1 MWNSDTPALP
11 WYQSPIRVLYDR
23 IINSFYENSPLTV
36 SRLDALVEEG
46 LIRRGI
52 FFNPEQSAL
61 KTPKVDLISKRIEV
75 HEPFMSFLWCLCYNF
90 IFLNEATQKLAVED
104 QKVIQ
109 INNLT
114 TTGLNE
120 MNYLIGWAFSLR
132 DTYSEWPEFMPNP
145 AGTNDKVRMANAL
158 VTEALK
164 FLLYHEVAHLA
175 NNHVAYLSLVEKP
188 AEDLTLEELFELKVL
203 EAEADNY
210 AFDMLVGPE
219 LNDATYNQA
228 MGCVVAQ
235 LSALFIISET
245 RKLKQLRHPDIDT
258 RLFNL
263 MNKIKF
269 EDVRYQMNIDQ
280 TLNMG
285 LSFFLHI
292 HKVSY
297 LPADPENI
305 TWHETFEE
313 VLRYLYDQIDK
324 AKDDD
329 E

>member
-145 AGTNDKVRMANAL
+145 AGTDDKARMANAL

-188 AEDLTLEELFELKVL
+188 AEDLTQEELFELKVL

>member
-1 MWNSDTPALP
+1 MWNNNLHALP
-11 WYQSPIRVLYDR
+11 SYQSPIRVLYDR
-23 IINSFYENSPLTV
+23 IIDSFYENSPLTIK
-36 SRLDALVEEG
+36 RLDALVNDG

-75 HEPFMSFLWCLCYNF
+75 HEPFMSFLWCVCYNF
-90 IFLNEATQKLAVED
+90 VFLNDATQKLVAED

-109 INNLT
+109 INSQS
-114 TTGLNE
+114 TTGLDE
-120 MNYLIGWAFSLR
+120 MNYLIGWGFSLK
-132 DTYSEWPEFMPNP
+132 DVYSEWPEFIPNP
-145 AGTNDKVRMANAL
+145 AGSDEKIRMANAL
-158 VTEALK
+158 LIEALK

-188 AEDLTLEELFELKVL
+188 TKELTQEELFELKIL

-219 LNDATYNQA
+219 LNEATYNQA
-228 MGCVVAQ
+228 LGCVVAQ
-235 LSALFIISET
+235 LSALFVISGPT
-245 RKLKQLRHPDIDT
+245 KLKQQRHPDIDT

-269 EDVRYQMNIDQ
+269 EDIRYQINIDQ

-324 AKDDD
+324 EKDDD
-329 E
+329 D

>member
-1 MWNSDTPALP
+1 MWNNNPRALP
-11 WYQSPIRVLYDR
+11 RYQSPIRALYDR
-23 IINSFYENSPLTV
+23 IIDSFYENSPLTV
-36 SRLDALVEEG
+36 SRLDALVEHG

-52 FFNPEQSAL
+52 FFNPEQTAL
-61 KTPKVDLISKRIEV
+61 STPKVNLLSMVIEV

-104 QKVIQ
+104 RKVIQ

-114 TTGLNE
+114 TTGLDE
-120 MNYLIGWAFSLR
+120 MNYLIGWAFSLK
-132 DTYSEWPEFMPNP
+132 DTYSPWPEFMPNP
-145 AGTNDKVRMANAL
+145 SGTDEKVLMANAL
-158 VTEALK
+158 LVESLK
-164 FLLYHEVAHLA
+164 YLLYHEVAHLA

-188 AEDLTLEELFELKVL
+188 SQDLTQEELFELKVL

-219 LNDATYNQA
+219 LNEATYNQA
-228 MGCVVAQ
+228 LGCVVAQ
-235 LSALFIISET
+235 LSALFVISET

-269 EDVRYQMNIDQ
+269 DDIRYQMNIDQ

-297 LPADPENI
+297 LPADHENI

-313 VLRYLYDQIDK
+313 VLRYLYDHIDSEK
-324 AKDDD
+324 NIDG
-329 E
+329 